1 MELLELGVFGLA
13 LFVLACV
20 SPVVFA
26 RNRQKQTAAY
36 MLTLYGMN
44 MLTDN
49 MFGKF
54 DGIAIW
60 CVWMMLIMLQADSQ
74 GKQQAARDA

>member
-1 MELLELGVFGLA
+1 
-13 LFVLACV
+13 
-20 SPVVFA
+20 
-26 RNRQKQTAAY
+26 

-60 CVWMMLIMLQADSQ
+60 CVWMMLIMLQADTQ